1 MVFMFNVLMM
11 DYLKS
16 CTCFDVGSGMHMFW
30 SRVLSCSFIF
40 DIMFLS
46 LVFQLLDCIVV
57 FFFLGLLRFALLS
70 LQGGCVLPCYLFEGL
85 CFCCYGVIIQ
95 LFVILAHF

>member
-1 MVFMFNVLMM
+1 MKEVSGFLLLSSFKDDTMMVFMFNVLMM
-11 DYLKS
+11 DYLRS

-46 LVFQLLDCIVV
+46 LVFQLQDCIVV
-57 FFFLGLLRFALLS
+57 FFFFGAFAFCPVISSGRLCFAL
-70 LQGGCVLPCYLFEGL
+70 
-85 CFCCYGVIIQ
+85 
-95 LFVILAHF
+95 